1 MRGYPGGMKAVL
13 SALLIFAAPLCAGE
27 YQKDFADLKAKV
39 PKEKMDAHLAD
50 WRTREPE
57 NPDAWILS
65 SNWTLEQADGVEMRG
80 KNGKKLPEGD
90 YKMEMQ
96 GERIIIVGKDGK
108 PLGEMISAMNPDGVR
123 KAAGFLGEALKKW
136 PHRADIHCGLATIF
150 ARDGFWKE
158 HVETLRAFAKS
169 AHEQAGKLRW
179 CHDRALDEAEEE
191 FVAGQLHSFAMRQY
205 EKETPEGDRQLLE
218 IGKLL
223 VETCPKS
230 VKGYND
236 VAIAYVLAKDWK
248 AAQTVF
254 EKAAEIAPDD
264 SIVWMNLGDN
274 SARLGNKPAA
284 RKAYE
289 RVLELKPKPEMLK
302 DVREKLA
309 KLEKDKA

>member
-108 PLGEMISAMNPDGVR
+108 PVGEMVSAMNPDGVR

-150 ARDGFWKE
+150 ARATDFG
-158 HVETLRAFAKS
+158 KS
-169 AHEQAGKLRW
+169 TSRRCGHSQNRRTSRRGNCAGATTGR
-179 CHDRALDEAEEE
+179 
-191 FVAGQLHSFAMRQY
+191 SMR
-205 EKETPEGDRQLLE
+205 PRRNLSRGN
-218 IGKLL
+218 
-223 VETCPKS
+223 S
-230 VKGYND
+230 
-236 VAIAYVLAKDWK
+236 
-248 AAQTVF
+248 TVS
-254 EKAAEIAPDD
+254 P
-264 SIVWMNLGDN
+264 
-274 SARLGNKPAA
+274 
-284 RKAYE
+284 
-289 RVLELKPKPEMLK
+289 
-302 DVREKLA
+302 
-309 KLEKDKA
+309 